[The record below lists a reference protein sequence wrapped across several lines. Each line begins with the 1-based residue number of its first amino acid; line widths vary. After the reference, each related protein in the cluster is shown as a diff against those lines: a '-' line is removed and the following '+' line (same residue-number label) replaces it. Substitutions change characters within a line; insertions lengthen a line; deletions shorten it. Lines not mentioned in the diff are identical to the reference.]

1 VTDTDCPSGQNCR
14 DGNCIDKPV
23 ETNACANLE
32 PVYFDFDES
41 TLRADARN
49 TLSKH
54 ADCVNTEKKR
64 LLLEGHCDERGTEEY
79 NLALGER
86 RAKTTRDYIEQ
97 LGVKRRMLKTISYGE
112 SKPAKFGSSES
123 VYQLNR
129 RCEFKWQ

>member
-1 VTDTDCPSGQNCR
+1 
-14 DGNCIDKPV
+14 
-23 ETNACANLE
+23 
-32 PVYFDFDES
+32 
-41 TLRADARN
+41 
-49 TLSKH
+49 
-54 ADCVNTEKKR
+54 VNTEKKR